1 VIFGHALV
9 SAVSCRSFAALSEL
23 KITVLR
29 PMYRWVCFSAS
40 RKINMTLMR
49 AFSITSLFTLAS
61 LVYGYSAP
69 APAASADDPVAN
81 LDAFITRTLKEYAVP
96 GAAVAVVRDGKVA
109 LVKGYGVRNATKP
122 GAVDENTI
130 FQLASVTKTLT
141 AATAATVVDEG
152 KLDWDKPIFN
162 YLPEFAGYEPYMT
175 RWLTERDL
183 LAQRTG
189 WPAFTG
195 DQLDSFGYDRA
206 EILRR
211 LRFFKPRYSLREVA
225 QYSNP
230 GFFVAGEVAARCAK
244 LSWNDLVEQRLFK
257 PLEMSRSGTVIKA
270 LQDPNAT
277 AAHALVEGKIA
288 VVKPTELDV
297 TGAASSGTSTAADM
311 SKMMLMFLNK
321 GAYKGKRIV
330 KPETVA
336 EMFKRS
342 MVSAIDFTDLPPI
355 SDTTGFYYGLG
366 VGSYDYAGH
375 QIIEKGGALAGVRTI
390 IVLVPDKNAGI
401 VVLANLNLTAFPE
414 AVRAYFLNQ
423 LLGIDPEADQK
434 QILAL
439 NEQLKKLMAPP
450 PAPKNP
456 GKFNGS
462 LQSLVGVYENDY
474 YGRCEIV
481 PDGKAV
487 KIQFGPAKYPATLKH
502 WNNGAFMMQF
512 PGATQ
517 MPSVT
522 TFMIGEDGNAES
534 FESESLG
541 VFTRVKEKK

>member
-1 VIFGHALV
+1 MFRALDHMKLLRYTKFV
-9 SAVSCRSFAALSEL
+9 SLLTATLLVCTHFAA
-23 KITVLR
+23 
-29 PMYRWVCFSAS
+29 
-40 RKINMTLMR
+40 
-49 AFSITSLFTLAS
+49 
-61 LVYGYSAP
+61 
-69 APAASADDPVAN
+69 AAGNDPVAD
-81 LDAFITRTLKEYAVP
+81 LDAFITRALKEYQVP

-109 LVKGYGVRNATKP
+109 LVKGYGVRDVTKA

-141 AATAATVVDEG
+141 ATAAATVVDQG

-162 YLPEFAGYEPYMT
+162 YLPEFAGYDPYMT

-211 LRFFKPRYSLREVA
+211 VRFFKPRYSLREVA
-225 QYSNP
+225 QYSNL

-244 LSWNDLVEQRLFK
+244 QSWNDLVEQGLFK

-277 AAHALVEGKIA
+277 AAHALVDGKIA
-288 VVKPTELDV
+288 VVEPSELDV
-297 TGAASSGTSTAADM
+297 TGAASSGTSTVADM
-311 SKMMLMFLNK
+311 SKLMLMFLNK
-321 GAYKGKRIV
+321 GLYNGKRIL
-330 KPETVA
+330 KPETI
-336 EMFKRS
+336 EEIFKRS

-355 SDTTGFYYGLG
+355 SDKTGFYYGLG

-414 AVRAYFLNQ
+414 AVRACFLNQ
-423 LLGIDPEADQK
+423 LLGMDPEADQK

-439 NEQLKKLMAPP
+439 NGQLKNMMAPSP
-450 PAPKNP
+450 PPKNP
-456 GKFNGS
+456 GKFNGT

-474 YGRCEIV
+474 YGRCEILQ
-481 PDGKAV
+481 DAAGV

-502 WNNGAFMMQF
+502 WNNGAFHMQF

-522 TFMIGEDGNAES
+522 TFMIGDDGNADS
-534 FESESLG
+534 FESESMG

>member
-1 VIFGHALV
+1 MKLLCQNSFVGLLTAVLLV
-9 SAVSCRSFAALSEL
+9 C
-23 KITVLR
+23 
-29 PMYRWVCFSAS
+29 
-40 RKINMTLMR
+40 
-49 AFSITSLFTLAS
+49 
-61 LVYGYSAP
+61 GYSRT
-69 APAASADDPVAN
+69 AAAANDPTTD
-81 LDAFITRTLKEYAVP
+81 LDAFITRALKEYQVP
-96 GAAVAVVRDGKVA
+96 GAAVVVIKDGKA
-109 LVKGYGVRNATKP
+109 ILLKGYGVRDATRP

-162 YLPEFAGYEPYMT
+162 YLPEFVGYDPYMT

-189 WPAFTG
+189 WPAYTG

-211 LRFFKPRYSLREVA
+211 LRFFQPRYSVREVA

-244 LSWNDLVEQRLFK
+244 HSWNDLVEQRLFK

-270 LQDPNAT
+270 LKDPNAT
-277 AAHALVEGKIA
+277 AAHALVDGRIA
-288 VVKPTELDV
+288 VVEPTELDV

-311 SKMMLMFLNK
+311 SKLMLMFLNK
-321 GAYKGKRIV
+321 GTFKDKRIL
-330 KPETVA
+330 KSETIG

-355 SDTTGFYYGLG
+355 GDATGFYYGLG
-366 VGSYDYAGH
+366 VGSYDYTGH
-375 QIIEKGGALAGVRTI
+375 QVIEKGGALAGVRTI
-390 IVLVPDKNAGI
+390 IVMVPDKNAGI

-434 QILAL
+434 KIFAR
-439 NEQLKKLMAPP
+439 NEDLKKLMAPP
-450 PAPKNP
+450 PTPKNP
-456 GKFNGS
+456 GRFNGA

-474 YGRCEIV
+474 YGRCEIL
-481 PDGKAV
+481 PDGKGV

-522 TFMIGEDGNAES
+522 TFMIGEDGDADRFENES
-534 FESESLG
+534 MG

>member
-1 VIFGHALV
+1 MKFY
-9 SAVSCRSFAALSEL
+9 
-23 KITVLR
+23 T
-29 PMYRWVCFSAS
+29 
-40 RKINMTLMR
+40 
-49 AFSITSLFTLAS
+49 AFVSLFTATL
-61 LVYGYSAP
+61 LVSTSFAVDGRN
-69 APAASADDPVAN
+69 DPVAE
-81 LDAFITRTLKEYAVP
+81 LDAFITKALKEYQVP
-96 GAAVAVVRDGKVA
+96 GAAVAVVRDGKVS
-109 LVKGYGVRNATKP
+109 LVKGYGVRDATKA

-141 AATAATVVDEG
+141 AAAAATVVDEG

-162 YLPEFAGYEPYMT
+162 YLPEFVGYDPYMT

-195 DQLDSFGYDRA
+195 DQLDSFGYDRV
-206 EILRR
+206 EILQR
-211 LRFFKPRYSLREVA
+211 LRFLKPRYSLREVA

-244 LSWNDLVEQRLFK
+244 QSWNDLVEQQLFR

-277 AAHALVEGKIA
+277 AAHALGDGKI
-288 VVKPTELDV
+288 VVVEPSELDV

-311 SKMMLMFLNK
+311 SKLLLMFLDK
-321 GAYKGKRIV
+321 GTYNGKRV
-330 KPETVA
+330 LKPETVA
-336 EMFKRS
+336 EIFKRS
-342 MVSAIDFTDLPPI
+342 MVSEIDFTDLPPI
-355 SDTTGFYYGLG
+355 SEKTGFFYGLG

-401 VVLANLNLTAFPE
+401 VILANLNLTAFPE

-423 LLGIDPEADQK
+423 VLGIDPETDQK
-434 QILAL
+434 EIFTR
-439 NEQLKKLMAPP
+439 NENLKKLMAPP

-456 GKFNGS
+456 GKFNGT
-462 LQSLVGVYENDY
+462 LQSLVGIYENNY
-474 YGRCEIV
+474 YGRCEIL
-481 PDGKAV
+481 PDGSGV

-502 WNNGAFMMQF
+502 WNNGAFLMQF

-517 MPSVT
+517 TPSVT
-522 TFMIGEDGNAES
+522 TFLIGDDGNADV
-534 FESESLG
+534 FVSESLG

>member
-1 VIFGHALV
+1 MPRLTFVTFLILALL
-9 SAVSCRSFAALSEL
+9 APRH
-23 KITVLR
+23 
-29 PMYRWVCFSAS
+29 SAS
-40 RKINMTLMR
+40 
-49 AFSITSLFTLAS
+49 
-61 LVYGYSAP
+61 
-69 APAASADDPVAN
+69 AAGNDAVAN
-81 LDAFITRTLKEYAVP
+81 LDAFIARTLKAYEVP
-96 GAAVAVVRDGKVA
+96 GAAVAVVENGKVT
-109 LVKGYGVRNATKP
+109 LLKGYGLRNVTKP

-141 AATAATVVDEG
+141 AAAAAAVVDEG

-162 YLPEFAGYEPYMT
+162 YLPEFVGYDPYMT

-206 EILRR
+206 EILLR

-244 LSWNDLVEQRLFK
+244 QSWNDLVEQRLFK
-257 PLEMSRSGTVIKA
+257 PLQMSRSGTVIKA

-277 AAHALVEGKIA
+277 AAQALVDGKI
-288 VVKPTELDV
+288 VVVEPSELDV

-311 SKMMLMFLNK
+311 SKLLLMFLNK
-321 GAYKGKRIV
+321 GTYKDKRV
-330 KPETVA
+330 LKPETVA
-336 EMFKRS
+336 EIFKRS

-355 SDTTGFYYGLG
+355 SDKTGFYYGLG

-375 QIIEKGGALAGVRTI
+375 QIIEKGGALAGVRTTL
-390 IVLVPDKNAGI
+390 VLVPDKNAGI

-423 LLGIDPEADQK
+423 LLGMNPEADQK
-434 QILAL
+434 EILAR

-456 GKFNGS
+456 GKFNGT
-462 LQSLVGVYENDY
+462 LQSLMGVYENDY

-481 PDGKAV
+481 QDGAGLKV
-487 KIQFGPAKYPATLKH
+487 QCGPAKYPATLKH

-517 MPSVT
+517 TPSVT
-522 TFMIGEDGNAES
+522 TFMIGEDGTADS

-541 VFTRVKEKK
+541 VFTHVREKK

>member
-1 VIFGHALV
+1 MTFPCKPLLV
-9 SAVSCRSFAALSEL
+9 SLFAG
-23 KITVLR
+23 
-29 PMYRWVCFSAS
+29 
-40 RKINMTLMR
+40 
-49 AFSITSLFTLAS
+49 AS
-61 LVYGYSAP
+61 LVCGCFV
-69 APAASADDPVAN
+69 AAAAVIDPVAE
-81 LDAFITRTLKEYAVP
+81 LDAFITRSLKEYRVP
-96 GAAVAVVRDGKVA
+96 GAAVAVVRDGKVS
-109 LVKGYGVRNATKP
+109 LVKGYGVRDVTKP
-122 GAVDENTI
+122 GAVNENTI

-141 AATAATVVDEG
+141 AAAAATVVDQG
-152 KLDWDKPIFN
+152 KLHWDEPIFN
-162 YLPEFAGYEPYMT
+162 YLPEFVGYDPYMT

-244 LSWNDLVEQRLFK
+244 QSWNDLVEQRLFK
-257 PLEMSRSGTVIKA
+257 PLQMSRSGTVIKA

-277 AAHALVEGKIA
+277 AAHAFVDEKIA
-288 VVKPTELDV
+288 VVEPTELDV

-311 SKMMLMFLNK
+311 SKLLLMFLNK
-321 GAYKGKRIV
+321 GTFKDKRIL
-330 KPETVA
+330 KAESIA

-355 SDTTGFYYGLG
+355 SEKTGFYYGLG

-375 QIIEKGGALAGVRTI
+375 QIIEKSGALAGVRTT

-423 LLGIDPEADQK
+423 LLGLDLEADQK
-434 QILAL
+434 QIFAL
-439 NEQLKKLMAPP
+439 DKQVKKMMAPP
-450 PAPKNP
+450 PTPTNP
-456 GKFNGS
+456 GKFNGT

-474 YGRCEIV
+474 YGRCEIL
-481 PDGKAV
+481 PDDKGV

-502 WNNGAFMMQF
+502 WNNGAFLMQF

-517 MPSVT
+517 TPSVT
-522 TFMIGEDGNAES
+522 TFMIGEDGNAYV
-534 FESESLG
+534 FVSESLG

>member
-1 VIFGHALV
+1 VKLI
-9 SAVSCRSFAALSEL
+9 R
-23 KITVLR
+23 R
-29 PMYRWVCFSAS
+29 
-40 RKINMTLMR
+40 
-49 AFSITSLFTLAS
+49 SLFVRLCVTASIAGGYRLA
-61 LVYGYSAP
+61 
-69 APAASADDPVAN
+69 AAAANDSVAE
-81 LDAFITRTLKEYAVP
+81 LDAFITRTLNEYHVP
-96 GAAVAVVRDGKVA
+96 GASVAVVRDGKA
-109 LVKGYGVRNATKP
+109 SLVKGYGVRDVTKS

-141 AATAATVVDEG
+141 AAAAATVVDEG
-152 KLDWDKPIFN
+152 KLDWDEPIFN
-162 YLPEFAGYEPYMT
+162 YLPEFVGYDSYMT
-175 RWLTERDL
+175 RWLNERDL

-230 GFFVAGEVAARCAK
+230 GFFLAGEVAARCAK
-244 LSWNDLVEQRLFK
+244 QSWNDLVEQRLFK

-270 LQDPNAT
+270 LKDPNAT
-277 AAHALVEGKIA
+277 AAHAFVDGKIA
-288 VVKPTELDV
+288 VVEPTELDV

-311 SKMMLMFLNK
+311 SKLMLMFLNK
-321 GAYKGKRIV
+321 GTFKDKRIL
-330 KPETVA
+330 KTESVA

-342 MVSAIDFTDLPPI
+342 MVSKIDFTDLPPI
-355 SDTTGFYYGLG
+355 SDKTGFYYGLG

-375 QIIEKGGALAGVRTI
+375 QVIEKGGALAGVRTI

-414 AVRAYFLNQ
+414 AVRAFFLNQ
-423 LLGIDPEADQK
+423 LLGIDPETDQK
-434 QILAL
+434 QILAR

-450 PAPKNP
+450 PPPKDP
-456 GKFNGS
+456 GKFTGT
-462 LQSLVGVYENDY
+462 LQSLVGVYENNY
-474 YGRCEIV
+474 YGRCEILSA
-481 PDGKAV
+481 DNGV

-502 WNNGAFMMQF
+502 WNNGAFLMQF

-517 MPSVT
+517 SPSVT
-522 TFMIGEDGNAES
+522 TFLIGEDGNADILV
-534 FESESLG
+534 SESLG

>member
-1 VIFGHALV
+1 MFRSLDDMKVFCQTSLV
-9 SAVSCRSFAALSEL
+9 NLFAALL
-23 KITVLR
+23 
-29 PMYRWVCFSAS
+29 VC
-40 RKINMTLMR
+40 
-49 AFSITSLFTLAS
+49 
-61 LVYGYSAP
+61 GYSGP
-69 APAASADDPVAN
+69 ATAADDPIAN
-81 LDAFITRTLKEYAVP
+81 LDAFIAKTLKEYAVP

-141 AATAATVVDEG
+141 ATAVATVVDEG

-162 YLPEFAGYEPYMT
+162 YLPEFAGYDPYMT

-244 LSWNDLVEQRLFK
+244 QSWNDLVEQRLFQ

-277 AAHALVEGKIA
+277 AAHALVDGKIA
-288 VVKPTELDV
+288 VVEPTELDV

-311 SKMMLMFLNK
+311 SKLLLMFLNE
-321 GAYKGKRIV
+321 GTYNGKRIL

-342 MVSAIDFTDLPPI
+342 MVSKIDFTDLPPI

-366 VGSYDYAGH
+366 VGSYDYVGH
-375 QIIEKGGALAGVRTI
+375 QTIEKGGALAGVRTI

-423 LLGIDPEADQK
+423 VLGIDPETDQK
-434 QILAL
+434 KIFAL
-439 NEQLKKLMAPP
+439 NEDLKKMMAPP
-450 PAPKNP
+450 PAPKSP
-456 GKFNGS
+456 GKFNAP

-474 YGRCEIV
+474 YGRCEIL
-481 PDGKAV
+481 PDGNGV
-487 KIQFGPAKYPATLKH
+487 KIQFGPAKYAATLKH

-522 TFMIGEDGNAES
+522 TFMIGEDGNADS

>member
-1 VIFGHALV
+1 MKF
-9 SAVSCRSFAALSEL
+9 
-23 KITVLR
+23 LR
-29 PMYRWVCFSAS
+29 YARFV
-40 RKINMTLMR
+40 
-49 AFSITSLFTLAS
+49 SLFTAA
-61 LVYGYSAP
+61 LVCGYCG
-69 APAASADDPVAN
+69 AAAANDPVTD
-81 LDAFITRTLKEYAVP
+81 LDAFITRTLKEYQVP

-109 LVKGYGVRNATKP
+109 FVKGYGVRDVTKP

-141 AATAATVVDEG
+141 ATAAATAVDEG

-162 YLPEFAGYEPYMT
+162 YLPEFVGYDPYMT

-244 LSWNDLVEQRLFK
+244 QSWNDLVEQRLFR
-257 PLEMSRSGTVIKA
+257 PLQMSRSGTVIKA

-277 AAHALVEGKIA
+277 AAHALVNGKVA
-288 VVKPTELDV
+288 VVEPSELDV
-297 TGAASSGTSTAADM
+297 TGAASSGSSTAADM
-311 SKMMLMFLNK
+311 SKLMLMFVNK
-321 GAYKGKRIV
+321 GTHNGKQIL

-336 EMFKRS
+336 EIFKRS

-355 SDTTGFYYGLG
+355 SDATGFYYGLG

-390 IVLVPDKNAGI
+390 IILVPDKNAGI

-423 LLGIDPEADQK
+423 LLGINPEADQK
-434 QILAL
+434 EILAR

-456 GKFNGS
+456 GKFNGP

-474 YGRCEIV
+474 YGRCEIL
-481 PDGKAV
+481 PDGNGV

-517 MPSVT
+517 TPSVT

>member
-1 VIFGHALV
+1 MFRALDHMKLLRYTTFVSPLIATLLV
-9 SAVSCRSFAALSEL
+9 SAHFAA
-23 KITVLR
+23 
-29 PMYRWVCFSAS
+29 
-40 RKINMTLMR
+40 
-49 AFSITSLFTLAS
+49 
-61 LVYGYSAP
+61 
-69 APAASADDPVAN
+69 AAGNDPVAE
-81 LDAFITRTLKEYAVP
+81 LDAFITRALKEYQVP

-109 LVKGYGVRNATKP
+109 LVKGYGVRDVTKA
-122 GAVDENTI
+122 GTVDENTI

-141 AATAATVVDEG
+141 ATAAATVVDQG

-162 YLPEFAGYEPYMT
+162 YLPEFVGYDPYMT

-244 LSWNDLVEQRLFK
+244 QSWNDLVEQGLSK

-270 LQDPNAT
+270 LQDSNAT
-277 AAHALVEGKIA
+277 AAHALVDGKIA
-288 VVKPTELDV
+288 VVEPTELDV

-311 SKMMLMFLNK
+311 SKLMLMFLSK
-321 GAYKGKRIV
+321 GMYNGKRIL
-330 KPETVA
+330 KPETI
-336 EMFKRS
+336 EEIFKRG

-355 SDTTGFYYGLG
+355 SDKTGFYYGLG

-439 NEQLKKLMAPP
+439 NEQLKKMMTPP
-450 PAPKNP
+450 PTPKNP
-456 GKFNGS
+456 GKFNGT

-474 YGRCEIV
+474 YGRCEILQ
-481 PDGKAV
+481 DGAGV

-502 WNNGAFMMQF
+502 WNNGAFHMQF

-522 TFMIGEDGNAES
+522 TFMIGDDGNADS
-534 FESESLG
+534 FESDSLG

>member
-1 VIFGHALV
+1 MFRALDDMKLLRCTAFVSLLNATLLV
-9 SAVSCRSFAALSEL
+9 SAHFAA
-23 KITVLR
+23 
-29 PMYRWVCFSAS
+29 
-40 RKINMTLMR
+40 
-49 AFSITSLFTLAS
+49 
-61 LVYGYSAP
+61 
-69 APAASADDPVAN
+69 AAGNDPVVE
-81 LDAFITRTLKEYAVP
+81 LDAFITRALKEYEVP

-109 LVKGYGVRNATKP
+109 LVKGYGVRDVTKA

-141 AATAATVVDEG
+141 ATAAAIVVDQG

-162 YLPEFAGYEPYMT
+162 YLPEFVGYDPYMT

-189 WPAFTG
+189 WPAFMG

-244 LSWNDLVEQRLFK
+244 QSWNDLVEQGLFK
-257 PLEMSRSGTVIKA
+257 PLEMSRSATVIKA

-277 AAHALVEGKIA
+277 AAHALVDGKIA
-288 VVKPTELDV
+288 IVEPTELDV

-311 SKMMLMFLNK
+311 SKLMLMFLNK
-321 GAYKGKRIV
+321 GMFSGKRIL
-330 KPETVA
+330 KPETV
-336 EMFKRS
+336 EEIFKRS

-355 SDTTGFYYGLG
+355 NDKTGFYYGLG

-423 LLGIDPEADQK
+423 LLGVDPEADQK

-439 NEQLKKLMAPP
+439 NEQLKKMMASPP
-450 PAPKNP
+450 PPKNP
-456 GKFNGS
+456 GKFNGT
-462 LQSLVGVYENDY
+462 LQSLVGIYENDY
-474 YGRCEIV
+474 YGRCEILLDAV
-481 PDGKAV
+481 GV
-487 KIQFGPAKYPATLKH
+487 KIHFGPAMYPATLKH
-502 WNNGAFMMQF
+502 WNNGAFHMQF

-522 TFMIGEDGNAES
+522 TFMIGDDGNADS

>member
-1 VIFGHALV
+1 MNLI
-9 SAVSCRSFAALSEL
+9 RRIAALFVVAL
-23 KITVLR
+23 
-29 PMYRWVCFSAS
+29 
-40 RKINMTLMR
+40 
-49 AFSITSLFTLAS
+49 
-61 LVYGYSAP
+61 LVRGYSGT
-69 APAASADDPVAN
+69 AAAANDPVAE
-81 LDAFITRTLKEYAVP
+81 LDSFIARTLQQYQVP

-109 LVKGYGVRNATKP
+109 LVKGYGVRNVTKP

-141 AATAATVVDEG
+141 AAAAATVVDEG

-162 YLPEFAGYEPYMT
+162 YLPEFVGYDPYMT

-189 WPAFTG
+189 WPAYTG

-211 LRFFKPRYSLREVA
+211 LRFFKPRYSLRQVA

-230 GFFVAGEVAARCAK
+230 GFFVAGEVAARAAK
-244 LSWNDLVEQRLFK
+244 QSWNQLVEQSLFK
-257 PLEMSRSGTVIKA
+257 RLDMLRSGTVIKA
-270 LQDPNAT
+270 LEDRNAT
-277 AAHALVEGKIA
+277 AAHAFLEGKIA
-288 VVKPTELDV
+288 VVEPSELDV

-311 SKMMLMFLNK
+311 SKLLLMFLNR
-321 GAYKGKRIV
+321 GTYNGKSV
-330 KPETVA
+330 LKPDTVA

-342 MVSAIDFTDLPPI
+342 MVSKIDFTDLPPI
-355 SDTTGFYYGLG
+355 SDKTGFFYGLG

-401 VVLANLNLTAFPE
+401 VILANLNLTAFPE

-434 QILAL
+434 EILAR

-450 PAPKNP
+450 RTPKRP
-456 GKFNGS
+456 GKFNGT
-462 LQSLVGVYENDY
+462 LQSLVGVYQNDY
-474 YGRCEIV
+474 YGRCEILQ
-481 PDGKAV
+481 DGNAV
-487 KIQFGPAKYPATLKH
+487 KGQFGPAKYPSTLKH
-502 WNNGAFMMQF
+502 WNNGAFVMQF

-517 MPSVT
+517 GPMTT
-522 TFMIGEDGNAES
+522 TFSIGEDGKADS
-534 FESESLG
+534 FENDALG
-541 VFTRVKEKK
+541 IFTRGKK

>member
-1 VIFGHALV
+1 
-9 SAVSCRSFAALSEL
+9 
-23 KITVLR
+23 
-29 PMYRWVCFSAS
+29 
-40 RKINMTLMR
+40 MTLMR
-49 AFSITSLFTLAS
+49 LFCLACLFTLAL
-61 LVYGYSAP
+61 LVCGYS
-69 APAASADDPVAN
+69 APAASADDPIAN
-81 LDAFITRTLKEYAVP
+81 LDAFITKTLKEYAVP
-96 GAAVAVVRDGKVA
+96 GAAVAVVQDGKAA

-141 AATAATVVDEG
+141 ATAAATVVDEG
-152 KLDWDKPIFN
+152 KLDWDRPIFN
-162 YLPEFAGYEPYMT
+162 YLPEFVGYDPYMT

-189 WPAFTG
+189 WPALTG

-230 GFFVAGEVAARCAK
+230 GFFLAGEVAARASK
-244 LSWNDLVEQRLFK
+244 QSWNDLVEKRLFK
-257 PLEMSRSGTVIKA
+257 PLEMARSGTVIKA
-270 LQDPNAT
+270 LQDPNAV
-277 AAHALVEGKIA
+277 AAHALVDGKIA
-288 VVKPTELDV
+288 VVEPTELDV
-297 TGAASSGTSTAADM
+297 TGAASSGTSTAGDM
-311 SKMMLMFLNK
+311 SKLMLMFLNK
-321 GAYKGKRIV
+321 GTYNGKRIL

-355 SDTTGFYYGLG
+355 SEATGFCYGLG
-366 VGSYDYAGH
+366 VGTYDYAGH

-434 QILAL
+434 KISAL
-439 NEQLKKLMAPP
+439 NENLKKLMAPP

-456 GKFNGS
+456 GKFNAP
-462 LQSLVGVYENDY
+462 LQSLVGTYENDY
-474 YGRCEIV
+474 YGRCEIL
-481 PDGKAV
+481 PDGNGV
-487 KIQFGPAKYPATLKH
+487 KNQFGPAKYAATLKH

-517 MPSVT
+517 APSVT
-522 TFMIGEDGNAES
+522 TFMIGEDGNADS

>member
-1 VIFGHALV
+1 MFRALDQMKLLR
-9 SAVSCRSFAALSEL
+9 RSLF
-23 KITVLR
+23 V
-29 PMYRWVCFSAS
+29 
-40 RKINMTLMR
+40 
-49 AFSITSLFTLAS
+49 SLFTAAS
-61 LVYGYSAP
+61 LVCGYSV
-69 APAASADDPVAN
+69 APAAVNDPVAE
-81 LDAFITRTLKEYAVP
+81 LDAFMTRTLKEYQVP
-96 GAAVAVVRDGKVA
+96 GAAIAVVRDGKVA
-109 LVKGYGVRNATKP
+109 LLKGYGLRNVTKP

-141 AATAATVVDEG
+141 AAAAATVVDEG

-162 YLPEFAGYEPYMT
+162 YLPEFVGYDPYMT

-183 LAQRTG
+183 LSQRSG

-206 EILRR
+206 EILQR

-230 GFFVAGEVAARCAK
+230 GFFVDGEVAARCAK
-244 LSWNDLVEQRLFK
+244 QSWNDLVEQRLFK
-257 PLEMSRSGTVIKA
+257 PLQMSRSGTVIKA

-277 AAHALVEGKIA
+277 AAQALVDGKI
-288 VVKPTELDV
+288 VVVEPSELDV

-311 SKMMLMFLNK
+311 SKLLLMFLNK
-321 GAYKGKRIV
+321 GTYKDKRV
-330 KPETVA
+330 LKPETVA
-336 EMFKRS
+336 EIFKRS

-355 SDTTGFYYGLG
+355 SDKTGFYYGLG

-375 QIIEKGGALAGVRTI
+375 QIIEKGGALAGVRTTL
-390 IVLVPDKNAGI
+390 VLVPDKNAGI

-423 LLGIDPEADQK
+423 LLGMNPEADQK
-434 QILAL
+434 EILAR

-456 GKFNGS
+456 GKFNGT
-462 LQSLVGVYENDY
+462 LQSLMGVYENDY

-481 PDGKAV
+481 QDGAGLKV
-487 KIQFGPAKYPATLKH
+487 QCGPAKYPATLKH

-517 MPSVT
+517 TPSVT
-522 TFMIGEDGNAES
+522 TFMIGEDGTADS

-541 VFTRVKEKK
+541 VFTHVREKK

>member
-1 VIFGHALV
+1 MHRLTFVTFLILALL
-9 SAVSCRSFAALSEL
+9 APRH
-23 KITVLR
+23 
-29 PMYRWVCFSAS
+29 SAS
-40 RKINMTLMR
+40 
-49 AFSITSLFTLAS
+49 
-61 LVYGYSAP
+61 
-69 APAASADDPVAN
+69 AAGNDAVAN
-81 LDAFITRTLKEYAVP
+81 LDAFIARTLKAYEVP
-96 GAAVAVVRDGKVA
+96 GAAVAVVENGKVT
-109 LVKGYGVRNATKP
+109 LLKGYGLRNVTKP

-141 AATAATVVDEG
+141 AAAAAAVVDEG

-162 YLPEFAGYEPYMT
+162 YLPEFVGYDPYMT

-206 EILRR
+206 EILLR

-244 LSWNDLVEQRLFK
+244 QSWNDLVEQRLFK
-257 PLEMSRSGTVIKA
+257 PLQMSRSGTVIKA

-277 AAHALVEGKIA
+277 AAQALVDGKI
-288 VVKPTELDV
+288 VVVEPSELDV

-311 SKMMLMFLNK
+311 SKLVLMFLNK
-321 GAYKGKRIV
+321 GTYKDKRV
-330 KPETVA
+330 LKPETVA
-336 EMFKRS
+336 EIFKRS

-355 SDTTGFYYGLG
+355 SDKTGFYYGLG

-375 QIIEKGGALAGVRTI
+375 QIIEKGGALAGVRTTL
-390 IVLVPDKNAGI
+390 VLVPDKNAGI

-423 LLGIDPEADQK
+423 LLGMNPEADQK
-434 QILAL
+434 EILAR

-456 GKFNGS
+456 GKFNGT
-462 LQSLVGVYENDY
+462 LQSLMGVYENDY

-481 PDGKAV
+481 QDGAGLKV
-487 KIQFGPAKYPATLKH
+487 QCGPAKYPATLKH

-517 MPSVT
+517 TPSVT
-522 TFMIGEDGNAES
+522 TFMIGEDGTADS

-541 VFTRVKEKK
+541 VFTHVREKK